1 TAMPPNNLGYTLMG
15 AAMLWVGWFGFNAG
29 SELAADG
36 VAGMAMAVTQ
46 IATAAAA
53 LAWMFSEWI
62 VHGKPSVLG
71 IASGAVAGLV
81 GITPACGFVG
91 PMGSLVIGISA
102 GLLCF
107 LASTKIKR
115 AFGYDDS
122 LDVFG
127 VHAVGGIVGAI
138 LVGVFAAEGL
148 GGAGLAEGV
157 SIGQQV
163 TTQLIGILA
172 TIVYTGIV
180 SLLILKVLDRI
191 IGLRVTDDD
200 EAQGLDITA
209 HSERGYN
216 LSS

>member
-1 TAMPPNNLGYTLMG
+1 MG
-15 AAMLWVGWFGFNAG
+15 ATMLWVGWFGFNAG

-53 LAWMFSEWI
+53 LAWMFSEWV

-71 IASGAVAGLV
+71 IASGTVAGLV

-91 PMGSLVIGISA
+91 PMGSLVIGIAA
-102 GLLCF
+102 GMLCF
-107 LASTKIKR
+107 LAATKIKR

-138 LVGVFAAEGL
+138 LVGVFAAESL
-148 GGAGLAEGV
+148 SGAGLAEGV

-163 TTQLIGILA
+163 KTQLIGILA
-172 TIVYTGIV
+172 TIIYTGIV
-180 SLLILKVLDRI
+180 SLIILKVLDRI

-216 LSS
+216 LTS

>member
-1 TAMPPNNLGYTLMG
+1 
-15 AAMLWVGWFGFNAG
+15 
-29 SELAADG
+29 
-36 VAGMAMAVTQ
+36 
-46 IATAAAA
+46 
-53 LAWMFSEWI
+53 
-62 VHGKPSVLG
+62 
-71 IASGAVAGLV
+71 
-81 GITPACGFVG
+81 
-91 PMGSLVIGISA
+91 MGSLVIGIAA

-163 TTQLIGILA
+163 KTQLIGILA